1 MSPALSS
8 TGPPSS
14 VLQSKFPSRSPYIVS
29 APNSDSTIT
38 TLYEFN
44 IGRNLPQGCL
54 MYVSLRDPVTAVE
67 KLLFLD
73 DTFEECAVIGRHEM
87 WDAKLIDKNEPGKGV
102 VVTYTGGRM
111 CSSLTE
117 DFINAR
123 KQISLQLNCAQTQD
137 TNFRLIDSQNE
148 YDVLEC
154 HAYLE
159 INTPAGCPT
168 GYEMRISR
176 RGLIMLL

>member
-1 MSPALSS
+1 M
-8 TGPPSS
+8 
-14 VLQSKFPSRSPYIVS
+14 
-29 APNSDSTIT
+29 
-38 TLYEFN
+38 
-44 IGRNLPQGCL
+44 
-54 MYVSLRDPVTAVE
+54 TAVE

-87 WDAKLIDKNEPGKGV
+87 WDARLVDPKEAGKGV

-123 KQISLQLNCAQTQD
+123 KQISLQLNCAHTQEN
-137 TNFRLIDSQNE
+137 NFRLVDSKNE

-159 INTPAGCPT
+159 IDTPAGCPT
-168 GYEMRISR
+168 GYEVRMGRN
-176 RGLIMLL
+176 GLIVLL